1 MNIKFI
7 YLDRLW
13 EQIKYQAID
22 AIEDQYRKGFGQGGP
37 IVEEVEER
45 IARESDRDHAVLVN
59 NCTNALTLA
68 LQYSVSPG
76 DKVLVPAYTFI
87 STAAPILRIGAIPV
101 FLDVD
106 ENYQIDLLG
115 AEKYGAKALI
125 FVNLFG
131 RPSNYERIKSFCEEN
146 HVECIEDAAHNYGAP
161 LADTSVYSFSPSKNI
176 PVFGSGGAIVTN
188 NPEAAEEYKFTRHPR
203 GIGHNMIMGSGEIA
217 QLQVCLNYKAEWQQ
231 NRCAIADLYDRA
243 FKNIIKTNSHP
254 FHSWHKYVIQTSHRD
269 QLKKHL
275 EKNGIQTRI
284 HYESLDL
291 VPYNPIFTR
300 AHNTSTFPCANW
312 LSKTSLSL
320 PIHSHMFLEEAQYV
334 VDKVKEFVL

>member
-13 EQIKYQAID
+13 EQIKIEALY

-37 IVEEVEER
+37 IVEEVEEQ
-45 IARESDRDHAVLVN
+45 IAKECGRDHAVLVN
-59 NCTNALTLA
+59 NCTNALILA
-68 LQYSVSPG
+68 LEYSVSPG

-87 STAAPILRIGAIPV
+87 STAAPILAVGATPV

-106 ENYQIDLLG
+106 ENYEIDLIK
-115 AEKYGAKALI
+115 AEKYKAKALI

-131 RPSNYERIKSFCEEN
+131 RPSNYEKIKSFCEKN
-146 HVECIEDAAHNYGAP
+146 YVECIEDAAHNYGDP
-161 LADTSVYSFSPSKNI
+161 LADTTVYSFSPSKNL

-188 NPEAAEEYKFTRHPR
+188 DPEAAEEYKFTRHPR
-203 GIGHNMIMGSGEIA
+203 GIGYNMIMGSGEIA
-217 QLQVCLNYKAEWQQ
+217 QLQVCLNHKDEWQQ
-231 NRCAIADLYDRA
+231 NRWAIAKLYNKQ
-243 FKNIIKTNSHP
+243 FKNIIKIPEFHPSHT
-254 FHSWHKYVIQTSHRD
+254 WHKYVIQTSHRD

-275 EKNGIQTRI
+275 EDNGIQTGI
-284 HYESLDL
+284 HYRDL
-291 VPYNPIFTR
+291 VPDDPIFNR
-300 AHNTSTFPCANW
+300 AHLTSTFPCADS

-334 VDKVKEFVL
+334 ADNIKEFVYE